1 MMYPDPMR
9 TTVSLDQDVVKAIE
23 DLRREQGLGLSAAVN
38 ELVRRGLGVQ
48 GHAAPAPFRQTASR
62 MGASRVPLDDIGS
75 ALELLEGESH
85 R

>member
-1 MMYPDPMR
+1 MYPVGMR

-38 ELVRRGLGVQ
+38 ELVRRGLSIKGPTAVQ
-48 GHAAPAPFRQTASR
+48 PFRQTASA
-62 MGASRVPLDDIGS
+62 MGAPRVPLDDIGS

>member
-1 MMYPDPMR
+1 MR
-9 TTVSLDQDVVKAIE
+9 TTVSLDQDVAKAIA

-38 ELVRRGLGVQ
+38 ELVRRGLSLGGHGAVQ
-48 GHAAPAPFRQTASR
+48 PFRQTASP
-62 MGASRVPLDDIGS
+62 MGAPRVPLDDIGS